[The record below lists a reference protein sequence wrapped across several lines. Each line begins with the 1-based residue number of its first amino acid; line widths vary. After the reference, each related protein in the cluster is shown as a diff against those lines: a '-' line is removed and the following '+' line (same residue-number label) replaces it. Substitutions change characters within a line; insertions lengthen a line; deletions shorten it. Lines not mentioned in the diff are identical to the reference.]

1 MNGDAIFDALSEP
14 TSRRVGAGLARV
26 AQVLRSQ
33 EWRSAEPDGV
43 APTQVQALRA
53 LREGRGERGGMRLS
67 ALAAQLGVSVPTAS
81 ARVDALVARGL
92 VEKVPGADKRSLA
105 LRLSAAGGDVL
116 ERADARPDAVTEAVD
131 ALDPDE
137 QADLLGSLV
146 KVVRT
151 LQVQGHVAPQRICVT
166 CRSFRPFAHPGAAL
180 AHHCAYVDAPFG
192 RQHLRLACGEHEDAP
207 GPQQEELWARFT
219 AGDPGTP

>member
-53 LREGRGERGGMRLS
+53 LREGPGGMRLS

-105 LRLSAAGGDVL
+105 LRLSAAGSDVL
-116 ERADARPDAVTEAVD
+116 ERADARPDAVTEAVE
-131 ALDPDE
+131 ALDPAE

-151 LQVQGHVAPQRICVT
+151 LQVQGHVAPQRTCVT

-180 AHHCAYVDAPFG
+180 PHHCAYVDAPFG
-192 RQHLRLACGEHEDAP
+192 PQHLRLACGEHEDAP
-207 GPQQEELWARFT
+207 APQQEELWERFT